1 MLGALDRQ
9 MKAAVFQGPSA
20 LRKDPPEGLV
30 KDLLMCVLLS
40 QPATPRGAE
49 VLVCY
54 ELGDTAFD
62 DAWLVRQRES
72 MFGPGGEVMRS
83 VVDAIHEEIATLK
96 EQLDLGARGSQ
107 DDAETVE
114 RVVESLSRIGNTL
127 LLLGLEEA
135 ATAIKACIPPF
146 AQHGM
151 RGLGGDSAEFN
162 ALADALLFVE
172 SAVATLLPR
181 ASGAD
186 GEPFRSGDSQVS
198 VNQLDEARRLVV
210 AEARGGLSLAKR
222 AIASFMDSNWDEMH
236 LANVPTTFNG
246 IWGGLIFLKMD
257 RAAEIVRS
265 CEAFISAKL
274 VRPHTQPP
282 PARLMDTFADA
293 ITSVDYYLESIEQ
306 NKPIGDQILEV
317 AEESMQELGFP
328 VKAA

>member
-1 MLGALDRQ
+1 
-9 MKAAVFQGPSA
+9 
-20 LRKDPPEGLV
+20 
-30 KDLLMCVLLS
+30 MCVLLS
-40 QPATPRGAE
+40 QPAGERCAQ
-49 VLVCY
+49 VLACY

-62 DAWLVRQRES
+62 DAWLIRQRES

-96 EQLDLGARGSQ
+96 EQLDLGARGAQ
-107 DDAETVE
+107 DDVETVE
-114 RVVESLSRIGNTL
+114 RITESLSRIGNTL
-127 LLLGLEEA
+127 LMLGLGDA
-135 ATAIKACIPPF
+135 ATSIKACIPSF
-146 AQHGM
+146 SQRSFGNIS
-151 RGLGGDSAEFN
+151 GDSAEFV

-181 ASGAD
+181 ATGAG
-186 GEPFRSGDSQVS
+186 GEPFRGVDSQVS

-210 AEARGGLSLAKR
+210 GEARGGLSLAKR
-222 AIASFMDSNWDEMH
+222 AIASFMESNWDEMH
-236 LANVPTTFNG
+236 LSNVPTTLNG

-282 PARLMDTFADA
+282 PARVLDTFADA

-306 NKPIGDQILEV
+306 NKPIGEQILEV

-328 VKAA
+328 VKPA